1 MRKYT
6 QFFERYIGRS
16 LHAWERR
23 IIASLEYIRQHRTK
37 HRVLIVDPPGIDSR
51 ELLCTYLRFIH
62 DRIDGNIAA
71 LVMDRTRAQ
80 AQAVSAHR
88 PSRDGRWLHTASG
101 ITPDHL
107 RGLTFEYA
115 LLLNA
120 GSYFKAGTRTPN
132 LTARMNFL
140 AVLRAVIPV
149 ATTGGTNF
157 IIIHIRGCDPGVPSD
172 YDTNPTCPVPTPPPR
187 WASPA
192 VHFIDPDASPE
203 EIVEFVMSHQHPNHK
218 QQTPQPKNQRRRRR
232 KR

>member
-1 MRKYT
+1 MRGSAVSSRPSST
-6 QFFERYIGRS
+6 
-16 LHAWERR
+16 
-23 IIASLEYIRQHRTK
+23 HRTK

-71 LVMDRTRAQ
+71 LVMDRTRVQ

-88 PSRDGRWLHTASG
+88 PSRDSRWLHTASG

-157 IIIHIRGCDPGVPSD
+157 IIIHIRGRNPGVPSD

-187 WASPA
+187 WTSPV

-218 QQTPQPKNQRRRRR
+218 QQTPQPPTQSRRRR